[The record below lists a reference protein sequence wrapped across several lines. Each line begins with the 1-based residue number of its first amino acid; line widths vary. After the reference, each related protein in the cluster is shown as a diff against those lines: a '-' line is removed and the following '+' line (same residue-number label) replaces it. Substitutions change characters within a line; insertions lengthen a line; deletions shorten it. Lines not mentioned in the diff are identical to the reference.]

1 MSNTSSD
8 QLDVGKG
15 HNKHGLFSLSW
26 PIFIDLSMH
35 FMTIIINTAMAGM
48 ISLQAIAELNLGG
61 QAFQFA
67 FTLFNFVNIGVCV
80 CCAQALGSGNKSMVC
95 RIVHMSFG
103 LNIVWGIAISAGCF
117 LGSGVICD
125 VMNVPADIYETSR
138 KYLMILSIMF
148 VAEAINLCCSS
159 VLRAYGRTRD
169 PMYINIAAN
178 FLVVIGN
185 YILLFGHFGAPKLG
199 IYGVAVSAVTARFI
213 SVGFLYYLMVKRTGI
228 RIVPKFFFIIKKKIL
243 KQIFSISIP
252 GAGENLTWQLQFLF
266 MTSIVGTFG
275 SIALAT
281 HGIYMQLCSIIM
293 LFSISVALGTEI
305 LVSHYAGAMKLSL
318 ANKQVM
324 YSVKIGVCITAILA
338 INIPL
343 WLGDAV
349 LSIFT
354 SDPVVFEMA
363 RPIFYVSVIMEVGRI
378 LNIILINSLRAVS
391 DAKFPMFMA
400 ILSMWGV
407 SVTVGTFLSVF
418 MHLGLLG
425 VWIGFCCDECVRGV
439 IMFTRWKLKGWV
451 PLAKAN
457 YRRNYMKKHSA
468 VKLEA

>member
-1 MSNTSSD
+1 
-8 QLDVGKG
+8 
-15 HNKHGLFSLSW
+15 
-26 PIFIDLSMH
+26 
-35 FMTIIINTAMAGM
+35 
-48 ISLQAIAELNLGG
+48 
-61 QAFQFA
+61 
-67 FTLFNFVNIGVCV
+67 
-80 CCAQALGSGNKSMVC
+80 
-95 RIVHMSFG
+95 
-103 LNIVWGIAISAGCF
+103 
-117 LGSGVICD
+117 
-125 VMNVPADIYETSR
+125 
-138 KYLMILSIMF
+138 
-148 VAEAINLCCSS
+148 
-159 VLRAYGRTRD
+159 
-169 PMYINIAAN
+169 
-178 FLVVIGN
+178 
-185 YILLFGHFGAPKLG
+185 
-199 IYGVAVSAVTARFI
+199 
-213 SVGFLYYLMVKRTGI
+213 
-228 RIVPKFFFIIKKKIL
+228 
-243 KQIFSISIP
+243 
-252 GAGENLTWQLQFLF
+252 